1 MSQPAPVVPPP
12 LLRRLPLPRWEPP
25 YDDEVDSDLRT
36 GSVAGVAGDGHA
48 VSRPHAAGRH
58 PFHERP
64 RRADGY
70 GSGTDGGGGGT
81 ATGATVLALPLELPA
96 SRRPLRLVP
105 EASRSTRRGG
115 APVAL
120 GRDEEHPDEKLPR
133 TPRAGLPEPRAWA
146 GRFVQVLLEVLAGER
161 PASQVM
167 RHVSLAVYSD
177 LVAAP
182 PRASRGRARPASAAT
197 VVSVRVMEPDDGVAE
212 VTAVTRRGSR
222 HRAVALR
229 LEGQGG
235 RWRCVALEVG

>member
-25 YDDEVDSDLRT
+25 YDDEVDSDLPT
-36 GSVAGVAGDGHA
+36 GPMPGVAGERHA
-48 VSRPHAAGRH
+48 IERPHAADGH
-58 PFHERP
+58 PFHER
-64 RRADGY
+64 RRRPDGY
-70 GSGTDGGGGGT
+70 GSGAGAGRTP
-81 ATGATVLALPLELPA
+81 ARATVLALPLELPA

-105 EASRSTRRGG
+105 EAPRAAPSGG
-115 APVAL
+115 APVVL
-120 GRDEEHPDEKLPR
+120 GRDEEDPDEQLPR

-167 RHVSLAVYSD
+167 RHVSLAVYTD

-212 VTAVTRRGSR
+212 VTAVTRRGPR

>member
-1 MSQPAPVVPPP
+1 MSQPAPVAPPP

-25 YDDEVDSDLRT
+25 YDDEVDADSPAGPIADAT
-36 GSVAGVAGDGHA
+36 G
-48 VSRPHAAGRH
+48 GRQAIG
-58 PFHERP
+58 RP
-64 RRADGY
+64 RAADRDPLRARRGCADGY
-70 GSGTDGGGGGT
+70 GSAPDGSGGRT
-81 ATGATVLALPLELPA
+81 AAGATVLALPLELPA

-105 EASRSTRRGG
+105 EGPPAAPSGS
-115 APVAL
+115 APVVL
-120 GRDEEHPDEKLPR
+120 GGDEQDPDEQLPR

-167 RHVSLAVYSD
+167 RHVSLAVYTD
-177 LVAAP
+177 LLATP
-182 PRASRGRARPASAAT
+182 PRAAHGRTRPASAAT

-212 VTAVTRRGSR
+212 VTAVTRRGPR